1 MKSSNYIEPKM
12 ERLKNIQRVQV
23 PDYMFETIMSKIE
36 RKKANTIPLHWAGV
50 AAAILI
56 LCISTN
62 IYLVSNNFRSDQ
74 KNELG
79 SLVPTNTLELYH
91 E

>member
-1 MKSSNYIEPKM
+1 M
-12 ERLKNIQRVQV
+12 ERLKKIQRVQM
-23 PDYMFETIMSKIE
+23 PNYMYETIMSKIKRE
-36 RKKANTIPLHWAGV
+36 KANIIPLHWAGV

-62 IYLVSNNFRSDQ
+62 IYLVSNNFLSDQ

>member
-12 ERLKNIQRVQV
+12 ERLKNIKRVQV

-36 RKKANTIPLHWAGV
+36 REKAITIPLHWAGV

-62 IYLVSNNFRSDQ
+62 IYLVSNNNRSDQ